1 MFLRRNTSLLVIEIF
16 IILFTIPTF
25 YSYNGKIN
33 VRGKLIDINGN
44 PISDAQVKIYRNDVL
59 IFQTETGNEGTF
71 SFYVE
76 REVVLVRF
84 QAHGYEVKEIKL
96 DLSSKTALTY
106 WMGEI
111 ILDYSIKIVPGGN
124 IFRTEQGE
132 FLQIP
137 VLIMNDGYEKETCLV
152 EIKTPTDWR
161 AQFVSSNGL
170 RIEGFSIIPGARETF
185 NLKVQVPRN
194 ALGSYNITLIIRG
207 FFVHKAPIEV
217 IVEKKDW
224 KLIEAEFIDATAL
237 RDSQVIFN
245 FKIVNNLGE
254 RAVLELSV
262 DAPQNWRTDIR
273 DNSNRSFTTVF
284 LEPDESVSAFIK
296 VRIPPDAK
304 YGKEIITLRACGLGV
319 CSTIDFTIHVVEGY
333 DDIQLFSTHPF
344 TSAYAGSMANIKVKV
359 RNEGLSGTIVSF
371 DVKDLPETYTFTI
384 RDKKGNIVNQLFL
397 ESGSEEE
404 LEINILIPT
413 GTEPGFVQFTLTA
426 KGETSEAKINLGI
439 NILGRYELKVLTENF
454 YLETTAGSKQ
464 KFYVDVKNSGHTVI
478 SNLRIIITDTPQKIK
493 VNVEPKDIPLLMPGE
508 TGRFTLVVN
517 VEPEIPSGDYFVEFK
532 IESASATIAR
542 SLRVNVKPREEIAY
556 LSLITVVF
564 IIVALAFLYRRYG
577 RR

>member
-1 MFLRRNTSLLVIEIF
+1 MIIKQKSFIFLPLGSFKYFILGSLIKVYIKIFPWKITKFCYIVIEIF

-170 RIEGFSIIPGARETF
+170 RIEGFSE
-185 NLKVQVPRN
+185 
-194 ALGSYNITLIIRG
+194 
-207 FFVHKAPIEV
+207 
-217 IVEKKDW
+217 
-224 KLIEAEFIDATAL
+224 ID
-237 RDSQVIFN
+237 
-245 FKIVNNLGE
+245 
-254 RAVLELSV
+254 
-262 DAPQNWRTDIR
+262 
-273 DNSNRSFTTVF
+273 RS
-284 LEPDESVSAFIK
+284 
-296 VRIPPDAK
+296 
-304 YGKEIITLRACGLGV
+304 
-319 CSTIDFTIHVVEGY
+319 
-333 DDIQLFSTHPF
+333 
-344 TSAYAGSMANIKVKV
+344 
-359 RNEGLSGTIVSF
+359 
-371 DVKDLPETYTFTI
+371 
-384 RDKKGNIVNQLFL
+384 
-397 ESGSEEE
+397 
-404 LEINILIPT
+404 
-413 GTEPGFVQFTLTA
+413 
-426 KGETSEAKINLGI
+426 
-439 NILGRYELKVLTENF
+439 
-454 YLETTAGSKQ
+454 
-464 KFYVDVKNSGHTVI
+464 
-478 SNLRIIITDTPQKIK
+478 
-493 VNVEPKDIPLLMPGE
+493 
-508 TGRFTLVVN
+508 
-517 VEPEIPSGDYFVEFK
+517 
-532 IESASATIAR
+532 
-542 SLRVNVKPREEIAY
+542 
-556 LSLITVVF
+556 
-564 IIVALAFLYRRYG
+564 
-577 RR
+577 